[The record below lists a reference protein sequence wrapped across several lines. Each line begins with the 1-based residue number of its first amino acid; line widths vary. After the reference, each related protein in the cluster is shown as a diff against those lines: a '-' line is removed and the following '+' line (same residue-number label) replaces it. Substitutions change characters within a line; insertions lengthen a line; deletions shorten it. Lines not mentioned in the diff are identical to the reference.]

1 MTIQEIFYSKYMC
14 NWYGKKSKVHKLIQN
29 VMATKVF
36 PAMIICKY
44 IKAMIKT
51 EGHTLRDDEM
61 YWLYHMM
68 VQLGHSESVNMMLDF
83 EKELE
88 PHLKKE
94 RLILKRSVLTT
105 GLFFRNS

>member
-14 NWYGKKSKVHKLIQN
+14 NWYGKKSKVHKLMQN

-36 PAMIICKY
+36 PVMIICKY
-44 IKAMIKT
+44 VKAMVKT

-61 YWLYHMM
+61 HWFYRTM
-68 VQLGHSESVNMMLDF
+68 VQLGYTEIVNTMLDF

-88 PHLKKE
+88 PHVKK
-94 RLILKRSVLTT
+94 
-105 GLFFRNS
+105 ND

>member
-1 MTIQEIFYSKYMC
+1 MTIQEIFNSKYMY

-51 EGHTLRDDEM
+51 DGHSLRDDEM
-61 YWLYHMM
+61 YWFYHMM

-88 PHLKKE
+88 PHLKK
-94 RLILKRSVLTT
+94 
-105 GLFFRNS
+105 ND